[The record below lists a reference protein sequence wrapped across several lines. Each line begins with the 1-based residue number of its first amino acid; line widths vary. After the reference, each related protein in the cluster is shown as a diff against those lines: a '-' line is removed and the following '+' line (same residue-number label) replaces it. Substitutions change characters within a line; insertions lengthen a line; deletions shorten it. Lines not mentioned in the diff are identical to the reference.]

1 MANEKVSQMTSL
13 TAAGL
18 APDDLL
24 LITDISAKESKK
36 MTAADFLIYI
46 ESTGSFFASNAT
58 LSDTTSYIL
67 GSGVDGMVKS
77 SSYSINST
85 TSSFSLKSNLSDTS
99 SYTKTASYAISSN
112 NSSTTA
118 DTSSFLRYSGFPNG
132 TSSFALSSNTSN
144 ISNTSTNLLYIPGT
158 TFNTASYALS
168 SSTSNTSISSN
179 TASYSISSSNS
190 SNSITSSHSLFSE
203 TASNLSGFSN
213 PVKAW
218 CNISWSVGIQYPQQ
232 ITSFNL
238 KPQMGD
244 GIENNGGIKFLGYN
258 PYPPSPSGFISTFFG
273 ISFQTP
279 LTNNNYCF
287 LGSANNTFM
296 DPIIAKPTIYGFTMS
311 IAPVETSIPFFN
323 TLPSSRDS
331 NTPLGFAAFTIFG

>member
-118 DTSSFLRYSGFPNG
+118 DTSSFLLYSGFPNG

-144 ISNTSTNLLYIPGT
+144 VSNTSTNLLYIPGT

-179 TASYSISSSNS
+179 TASYSNSSSNS
-190 SNSITSSHSLFSE
+190 TNSITSSYSLTAA
-203 TASNLSGFSN
+203 TASNLFGFTDHI
-213 PVKAW
+213 KAW
-218 CNISWSVGIQYPQQ
+218 CNVSWSVGAAYTQQ
-232 ITSFNL
+232 IASFNL
-238 KPQMGD
+238 KPQIGD
-244 GIENNGGIKFLGYN
+244 GVENNGGIKYLGFN
-258 PYPPSPSGFISTFFG
+258 PYTPAPSTDYTIFFG
-273 ISFQTP
+273 ISFQNP
-279 LTNNNYCF
+279 LLSNKYSF
-287 LGSANNTFM
+287 LGSGNTYM

-311 IAPVETSIPFFN
+311 ISPVPNAYPFFN
-323 TLPSSRDS
+323 TLPSSRDA
-331 NTPLGFAAFTIFG
+331 NFPLGFTSFTIFG